1 MEKEQL
7 KNDFE
12 GQKAIT
18 NALMDLLNAY
28 PVLKST
34 QSIDFS
40 FLEESKGIAFYALG
54 GAVIISDKESVTG
67 NVELKCQY
75 PFTVVFRDKPV
86 RENRRIEI
94 CTFLDNLGRWLEMQ
108 PIPTEDG
115 MQQLT
120 EYPELTE
127 GRKITQIQRT
137 TPAHLDGRTEAGVEN
152 WIIGLNLLY
161 EQEYEKEW
169 IL

>member
-7 KNDFE
+7 KNDIE

-18 NALMDLLNAY
+18 NALMDLLNEY
-28 PVLKST
+28 PVLKSI

-94 CTFLDNLGRWLEMQ
+94 CTFLDNLGEVVRNAANTNRGRNAAVDR
-108 PIPTEDG
+108 IPGADRRKKDNTDSANDTG
-115 MQQLT
+115 TL
-120 EYPELTE
+120 
-127 GRKITQIQRT
+127 GRKDR
-137 TPAHLDGRTEAGVEN
+137 GRS
-152 WIIGLNLLY
+152 
-161 EQEYEKEW
+161 
-169 IL
+169 

>member
-1 MEKEQL
+1 MEKEKL
-7 KNDFE
+7 KNDIE

-18 NALMDLLNAY
+18 NALMDLLNEY

-75 PFTVVFRDKPV
+75 PFTVVFRDKLV

-94 CTFLDNLGRWLEMQ
+94 CTFLDRNATDTDRGRNAAVDRIPGADRRKKDNTDSANDTGTLGRK
-108 PIPTEDG
+108 DR
-115 MQQLT
+115 
-120 EYPELTE
+120 
-127 GRKITQIQRT
+127 GRS
-137 TPAHLDGRTEAGVEN
+137 
-152 WIIGLNLLY
+152 
-161 EQEYEKEW
+161 
-169 IL
+169 